1 MPYLG
6 SAPKSGFI
14 SNAKER
20 YTGITTAY
28 VDLSQSI
35 ASLADVIVWVNF
47 VKQDSTNLTLTS
59 STRITL
65 GATLTG
71 SDIVEIAYLGKAVAT
86 QTPGTGTVT
95 NDMLAGSITES
106 KLAGSIGLDKLSATG
121 TKSSS
126 TFLRGDNTFAA
137 AGSSVGGA
145 TGVDFN
151 DNVQARFGTGND
163 FSIQHNA
170 SNTILAHTGTG
181 DLQIR
186 VIDSGKACI
195 FYDHDAS
202 NEILK
207 LTDTNGYLV
216 SPPTAGLSSG
226 QSPNVYINNSGTF
239 KKSTSAL
246 KYKKD
251 VRDLESIDISSFRPV
266 RYKSNI
272 AEDETNEDFIG
283 FIADEFHDAGLT
295 ELVSYGDNNEVE
307 GFNYDRVTAVLTKAL
322 QDANKKIEE
331 LETRIKT
338 LEDA

>member
-1 MPYLG
+1 MTYIGQQPATTFDAGIQDRFTGLSSNTVTLTHEIAAEEDILVVWNNIVQDKNTYSVGGTGNKTLTLGGTLVSSDVVTVYYLNKVMQ
-6 SAPKSGFI
+6 SVNPTANSV
-14 SNAKER
+14 
-20 YTGITTAY
+20 GITELNVSDGSNGQALTTNGSGT
-28 VDLSQSI
+28 LS
-35 ASLADVIVWVNF
+35 F
-47 VKQDSTNLTLTS
+47 
-59 STRITL
+59 
-65 GATLTG
+65 AT
-71 SDIVEIAYLGKAVAT
+71 V
-86 QTPGTGTVT
+86 
-95 NDMLAGSITES
+95 
-106 KLAGSIGLDKLSATG
+106 
-121 TKSSS
+121 
-126 TFLRGDNTFAA
+126 
-137 AGSSVGGA
+137 SSVGGA

-151 DNVQARFGTGND
+151 DSVEARFGTGND

-186 VIDSGKACI
+186 AIDSGKACI

-216 SPPTAGLSSG
+216 SPPTAGLSSS
-226 QSPNVYINNSGTF
+226 QSANVYINSSGTF

-272 AEDETNEDFIG
+272 NGEDPNEEFIG

-295 ELVSYGDNNEVE
+295 ELVSYGDDSDGKPTVVE
-307 GFNYDRVTAVLTKAL
+307 GFNYDRITAVLTKAL
-322 QDANKKIEE
+322 QEANKKIE
-331 LETRIKT
+331 T
-338 LEDA
+338 LEAKVKALEEA